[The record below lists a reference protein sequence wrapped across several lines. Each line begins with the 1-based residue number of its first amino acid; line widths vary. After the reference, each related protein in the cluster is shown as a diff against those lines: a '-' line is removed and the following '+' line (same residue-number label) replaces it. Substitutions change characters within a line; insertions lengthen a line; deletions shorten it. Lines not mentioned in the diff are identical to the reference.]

1 MTIKVVDSID
11 TFIMQNLP
19 NARNTIYDGGDDK
32 RIALRH
38 IEYQLTSRILRHFTI
53 GNDPP
58 RRDVKQRFRTR
69 LKDDSP
75 TCRELSVEGAF
86 GEPDAVQSEI
96 AGMDIFHVPV
106 C

>member
-1 MTIKVVDSID
+1 M
-11 TFIMQNLP
+11 
-19 NARNTIYDGGDDK
+19 
-32 RIALRH
+32 RH
-38 IEYQLTSRILRHFTI
+38 VEFQLTPRIFGHFTI
-53 GNDPP
+53 DYDPP

-96 AGMDIFHVPV
+96 AGMGIFHVLVDRHGNERSKIVEISQLFAEYSRTLMKPLTSI
-106 C
+106 